1 MRQGKRAKVS
11 AGLLMYRWLRGQLEV
26 FLVHPGGPFF
36 ARKDDG
42 CWSIPKGEV
51 EEGDGLLETALRE
64 FEEETG
70 LTPSGEMIPLGEV
83 RQKGGKV
90 VHAWAFAGDWEE
102 NRPLV
107 CNTFSMEWP
116 PGSGEQREFAE
127 IDRAAF
133 FDLEPARRKINQA
146 QAAFLD
152 AAVAKLA
159 PTKS

>member
-1 MRQGKRAKVS
+1 MKQGKRAKVS
-11 AGLLMYRWLRGQLEV
+11 AGLLMYRWRGGQLEV

-42 CWSIPKGEV
+42 WWSIPKGEV
-51 EEGDGLLETALRE
+51 EEGHGLLETALRE

-70 LTPSGEMIPLGEV
+70 LTPGGEMMPLGEV
-83 RQKGGKV
+83 RQKGGKI
-90 VHAWAFAGDWEE
+90 VHAWAFAGEWEE

-116 PGSGEQREFAE
+116 PRSGEQREFAE

-133 FDLEPARRKINQA
+133 FALETARRKINQA

-152 AAVAKLA
+152 VLVAKLA
-159 PTKS
+159 SDRS